1 MSRFSPADRHR
12 NRWSKRPLQC
22 SSALKKVLSRVT
34 ICTKWPPKVIKIL
47 FFFFFR
53 NRTLEFYRFKSFFA
67 GYVSFVRS
75 YAALPKDVRDVFNFQ
90 SLHLGHYA
98 KSFALRDPPA
108 RINSAGRIGQRNDR
122 TQQFNTARQ
131 RNPAAKRAALAA
143 G

>member
-47 FFFFFR
+47 FIFFSQSH
-53 NRTLEFYRFKSFFA
+53 LGILPIQIIFA